1 MTKYKTLSDKLCEV
15 IEDYNLVNFVP
26 LNVTSKEK
34 TLNLLKLVDNANGFA
49 LVDAPDFREIV
60 LPTK

>member
-1 MTKYKTLSDKLCEV
+1 MKYKSLSEKLCDV

-34 TLNLLKLVDNANGFA
+34 MLRLLKQADNANGFA
-49 LVDAPDFREIV
+49 LIEAADIRDIV
-60 LPTK
+60 VNANK